1 MMQNRPAIVAVGRT
15 KFGEHYGK
23 EPEKLIEEAWLAA
36 SRECSIERKDLEACY
51 LSDCFLPITNKLGL
65 EEGFLSELTELH
77 VPMEVTRSVSAA
89 LLTACNAIQAGVYST
104 VLVGGI
110 EKMTD
115 RWDKIRDDLML
126 LDDPWSYYAGGT
138 PESNHE
144 LMLRAYIKKY
154 GITGESLEQLNVA
167 LAQVTVKN
175 HANATKNEYAQFQRK
190 ITIEQVLNARKAA
203 HKPLGL
209 YDFAPI
215 SDGASALI
223 LTSEAIA
230 KKMTKQPV
238 YVLAVG
244 IRNGLPEL
252 PGREDL
258 THFVAAELAMEKP
271 PKHAGV
277 VPCDIQIVEV
287 YDQSTVMEMVSLE
300 DLASA
305 NPEPLGKVST
315 VAKMATRNRRQTAFV
330 NTNGGLKA
338 DGNPLGATGGAQ
350 IFEIFGRLRGEAG
363 GRQVKQG
370 SAPPKYGCTQEFEG
384 FGTKSYVS
392 ILGESKMSSEPI
404 ERRVSYLGDRLKATR
419 CQICGKEY
427 FEVRDYC
434 GNCGRKSFGKMS
446 SIDLFYE
453 KGKLE
458 LCTLVKEPTNKFM
471 KLETYVYG
479 IISFHDGKIRVPG
492 RLTDQIV
499 QDGETLIFRA

>member
-36 SRECSIERKDLEACY
+36 SNECSIERKDLEACY

-77 VPMEVTRSVSAA
+77 VPMEVTRSFSAA

-154 GITGESLEQLNVA
+154 KITGESLEQLNLA
-167 LAQVTVKN
+167 LAEITVKN
-175 HANATKNEYAQFQRK
+175 HANATKNKYAQFQRK

-223 LTSEAIA
+223 LTSDSTA
-230 KKMTKQPV
+230 KKMTKHPV
-238 YVLAVG
+238 NVLAVG
-244 IRNGLPEL
+244 SATDYLNYPK
-252 PGREDL
+252 REDL
-258 THFVAAELAMEKP
+258 SHFVAAELAMKKASQTSKVMP
-271 PKHAGV
+271 S
-277 VPCDIQIVEV
+277 DLQIIEV

-300 DLASA
+300 DLGFC
-305 NPEPLGKVST
+305 EPGTAWKSIHGCQNCYNIGGKQV
-315 VAKMATRNRRQTAFV
+315 FV
-330 NTNGGLKA
+330 NTDGGLKA
-338 DGNPLGATGGAQ
+338 NGNPLGATGGAQ
-350 IFEIFGRLRGEAG
+350 IYEIYRQIRGEAG
-363 GRQVKQG
+363 ERQVKVG
-370 SAPPKYGCTQEFEG
+370 EGFPRNGCVLEFEG
-384 FGTKSYVS
+384 FGTKAYVS
-392 ILGESKMSSEPI
+392 ILG
-404 ERRVSYLGDRLKATR
+404 VN
-419 CQICGKEY
+419 
-427 FEVRDYC
+427 RD
-434 GNCGRKSFGKMS
+434 
-446 SIDLFYE
+446 E
-453 KGKLE
+453 
-458 LCTLVKEPTNKFM
+458 
-471 KLETYVYG
+471 
-479 IISFHDGKIRVPG
+479 
-492 RLTDQIV
+492 
-499 QDGETLIFRA
+499 

>member
-36 SRECSIERKDLEACY
+36 SNECSIERKDLEACY

-77 VPMEVTRSVSAA
+77 VPMEVTRSFSAA

-154 GITGESLEQLNVA
+154 NITGESLEQLNLA
-167 LAQVTVKN
+167 LAEVTVKN
-175 HANATKNEYAQFQRK
+175 HANATKNKYAQFQRK
-190 ITIEQVLNARKAA
+190 ITIEQVLNARKTA

-223 LTSEAIA
+223 LTSDSTA
-230 KKMTKQPV
+230 KKMTKNPV
-238 YVLAVG
+238 NVLAIG
-244 IRNGLPEL
+244 SATDYLNYPKRA
-252 PGREDL
+252 DL
-258 THFVAAELAMEKP
+258 SHFVAAELAMKKASQTSKVAP
-271 PKHAGV
+271 S
-277 VPCDIQIVEV
+277 DLQIIEV

-300 DLASA
+300 DLGLC
-305 NPEPLGKVST
+305 EPGTAWKSIHGCQNCYNIGGKQV
-315 VAKMATRNRRQTAFV
+315 FV
-330 NTNGGLKA
+330 NTDGGLKA
-338 DGNPLGATGGAQ
+338 NGNPLGATGGAQ
-350 IFEIFGRLRGEAG
+350 IYEIYRQMRGEAG
-363 GRQVKQG
+363 ERQVKVGDG
-370 SAPPKYGCTQEFEG
+370 SPRNGCVLEFEG
-384 FGTKSYVS
+384 FGTKAYVS
-392 ILGESKMSSEPI
+392 ILG
-404 ERRVSYLGDRLKATR
+404 VN
-419 CQICGKEY
+419 
-427 FEVRDYC
+427 RD
-434 GNCGRKSFGKMS
+434 
-446 SIDLFYE
+446 E
-453 KGKLE
+453 
-458 LCTLVKEPTNKFM
+458 
-471 KLETYVYG
+471 
-479 IISFHDGKIRVPG
+479 
-492 RLTDQIV
+492 
-499 QDGETLIFRA
+499 